1 MEKLKNTKSRSK
13 NMKQKK
19 LVYDNGLDIFNQL
32 LNDYVPQYA
41 KFSDEKIENTD
52 IKIYFLKGAAIING
66 SIFKIMKNQLMKN
79 QIIH

>member
-1 MEKLKNTKSRSK
+1 M
-13 NMKQKK
+13 
-19 LVYDNGLDIFNQL
+19 FNQL

-66 SIFKIMKNQLMKN
+66 SISKIMKSQLMKN
-79 QIIH
+79 QIVH

>member
-1 MEKLKNTKSRSK
+1 
-13 NMKQKK
+13 MKQKK

>member
-13 NMKQKK
+13 NLKQKK

>member
-41 KFSDEKIENTD
+41 KFSDEKIENTG

>member
-19 LVYDNGLDIFNQL
+19 LVYDNGRDIFNQL

-66 SIFKIMKNQLMKN
+66 SISKIMKSQLMKN
-79 QIIH
+79 QIVH